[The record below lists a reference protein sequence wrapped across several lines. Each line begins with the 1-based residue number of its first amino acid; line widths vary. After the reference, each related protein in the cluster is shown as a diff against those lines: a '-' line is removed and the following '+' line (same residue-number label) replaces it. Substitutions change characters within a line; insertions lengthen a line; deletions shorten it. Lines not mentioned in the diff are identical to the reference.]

1 MADTNGQVDIRGLDI
16 KRIVRGFADEK
27 SMFDTLVEN
36 VKASAR
42 KIRWF
47 QKTAGFLDSN
57 TTTGI
62 TTSRIENHPEGA
74 RPVVVGQTWTRNETY
89 VRKRMVESE
98 WVTIE
103 DISDNDVRMWATLA
117 RDLVRAVRNQ
127 KDKRIYNVITEDQ
140 TPSTINSGAAT
151 GNGWDDTSNGNPI
164 LDILAGQQAIR
175 SNSYNPSMCV
185 IVMNSIEHKH
195 LMNYLITVKGSSWT
209 GYSSEKIREIA
220 VTNILGNDVI
230 VSENAVTDS
239 VAMWIPSASAQYHS
253 FINLD
258 SGELEDKGVA
268 RKIRVWEEGE
278 CTLSDPKSVYLITD
292 TIT

>member
-1 MADTNGQVDIRGLDI
+1 
-16 KRIVRGFADEK
+16 
-27 SMFDTLVEN
+27 
-36 VKASAR
+36 
-42 KIRWF
+42 
-47 QKTAGFLDSN
+47 
-57 TTTGI
+57 
-62 TTSRIENHPEGA
+62 
-74 RPVVVGQTWTRNETY
+74 
-89 VRKRMVESE
+89 
-98 WVTIE
+98 
-103 DISDNDVRMWATLA
+103 
-117 RDLVRAVRNQ
+117 
-127 KDKRIYNVITEDQ
+127 
-140 TPSTINSGAAT
+140 
-151 GNGWDDTSNGNPI
+151 
-164 LDILAGQQAIR
+164 
-175 SNSYNPSMCV
+175 
-185 IVMNSIEHKH
+185 
-195 LMNYLITVKGSSWT
+195 MNYLITVKGSSWT